1 MPFPHFASRLC
12 AVALMVM
19 TASVSCAQEF
29 PAKPIRIVTPGIG
42 GTSDFTS
49 RLIAQG
55 ISSSLGQQ
63 VIVDNRPAGFIPGQV
78 VSQAAPDGYV
88 VLLTSS
94 SLWVGPLMQNTPYD
108 AVKDFAPITTV
119 TRAPNILVVHP
130 SLPVKSVKDLISLA
144 KTKPGELNYASGA
157 IGASNHLAPELFKA
171 MAQVS
176 IARISYKS
184 ASIQM
189 SDLLGGHVQLTFASG
204 GTVTP
209 FLKSGRLRALAVT
222 TAEPSPVA
230 PGLPTVSA
238 TVPGY
243 ELVTHSGVFAPART
257 PEAAIHRINQEIV
270 RFLGQADAKQKF
282 LDSGVEAVS
291 STPEQLAAIIKSEIS
306 RLARVIK
313 DAGIR
318 AD

>member
-1 MPFPHFASRLC
+1 
-12 AVALMVM
+12 MVM
-19 TASVSCAQEF
+19 TASLSCAQEF